1 MPRKKIAEFSIDY
14 LQVMDENG
22 VVDKS
27 LMPDIS
33 DAQIIEFYRY
43 MVLGRVFDEKLF
55 SLQRQ
60 GRIGTFPQAKGQEA
74 ANLGAIACLRKDD
87 WLVPSYREYSGLLY
101 RGVPLSRFILVFSGD
116 ERGNSH
122 PETYRCLPYCIPIG
136 SQLPHAAGIAL
147 GMKLKKE
154 RNVVLAFMGDGAT
167 SEGDFHESL
176 NFAGVFKVPCVFV
189 CQNNQYAISTP
200 ISKQTSSQTIAQKGI
215 AYGIPSIKVDGNDIF
230 AMFSATQEAVSRA
243 REGNGPSLIEA
254 FTYRLC
260 DHTTSDDS
268 KKYRSQEEIAQWE
281 VKNPIARLRKFIES
295 KKIWTEAQ
303 EEKLLEECSNRI
315 ESAVKEAEDMGI
327 PPIGHMFEYMYKDMD
342 QQLKEQFHYSKK
354 FEGK

>member
-1 MPRKKIAEFSIDY
+1 M
-14 LQVMDENG
+14 
-22 VVDKS
+22 
-27 LMPDIS
+27 
-33 DAQIIEFYRY
+33 
-43 MVLGRVFDEKLF
+43 
-55 SLQRQ
+55 
-60 GRIGTFPQAKGQEA
+60 
-74 ANLGAIACLRKDD
+74 
-87 WLVPSYREYSGLLY
+87 
-101 RGVPLSRFILVFSGD
+101 FSGD

-268 KKYRSQEEIAQWE
+268 KKYRSLEEIAQWE
-281 VKNPIARLRKFIES
+281 VKNPITTFKKFI
-295 KKIWTEAQ
+295 
-303 EEKLLEECSNRI
+303 
-315 ESAVKEAEDMGI
+315 
-327 PPIGHMFEYMYKDMD
+327 
-342 QQLKEQFHYSKK
+342 
-354 FEGK
+354 